1 MIVVNECVIARKVV
15 SKVENELCIDS
26 DANCAGDGCE
36 DECGVQEDF
45 VAPLDSSLRKE
56 QGC

>member
-1 MIVVNECVIARKVV
+1 MIVVNECVIPKKAV
-15 SKVENELCIDS
+15 SKVENELRIDS

-45 VAPLDSSLRKE
+45 VVPPDSSL
-56 QGC
+56 GG